1 MYSSREEG
9 KVAVPGHEDA
19 GNPDVAP
26 RPGRPRDA
34 KNDTAILEATTT
46 LLFDKGYV
54 GLTIDGVAAAAGV
67 SRPTIYR
74 RWSSKAELVI
84 AALAHRTGLA
94 VPVPNTGSVRKDL
107 IAVQRHQ
114 IKEFNNP
121 HSRRVTAGLVADVAA
136 DSELADL
143 YLAEYATPRRASV
156 WRALQRGVD
165 RGELR
170 ADIDFAFVSDLLIG
184 PLFMRSVVWGQP
196 LDPKMAKTTVDV
208 VLAAFAG

>member
-1 MYSSREEG
+1 MAIRDHEN
-9 KVAVPGHEDA
+9 ADDPGSA
-19 GNPDVAP
+19 R

-34 KNDTAILEATTT
+34 HNDTAILEATTAI
-46 LLFDKGYV
+46 LFEKGYA

-74 RWSSKAELVI
+74 RWASKPELVI

-94 VPVPNTGSVRKDL
+94 VPVPNTGSIRRDL

-121 HSRRVTAGLVADVAA
+121 VSRRVTSGLVADVAT
-136 DSELADL
+136 DPELADL
-143 YLAEYATPRRASV
+143 YLKEYASPRRMSV

-170 ADIDFAFVSDLLIG
+170 VDIDFAFVSDLLIG
-184 PLFMRSVVWGQP
+184 PLFMRSVVWGQLLEP
-196 LDPKMAKTTVDV
+196 RMAKMTVDV
-208 VLAAFAG
+208 VMAAFSL

>member
-1 MYSSREEG
+1 MVIR
-9 KVAVPGHEDA
+9 GHEQSSTPEA
-19 GNPDVAP
+19 AP

-34 KNDTAILEATTT
+34 KNDTAILEATTAI
-46 LLFDKGYV
+46 LFEKGYA

-74 RWSSKAELVI
+74 RWSSKPELVI
-84 AALAHRTGLA
+84 AAMAHRTGLA
-94 VPVPNTGSVRKDL
+94 VPVPNTGSIRRDL
-107 IAVQRHQ
+107 MAVQRHQ

-121 HSRRVTAGLVADVAA
+121 HSRRVTSGLVADVAA
-136 DSELADL
+136 DPELAEL
-143 YLAEYATPRRASV
+143 YLNEYATPRRASV

-170 ADIDFAFVSDLLIG
+170 PDMDFAFVSDLLIG

-196 LDPKMAKTTVDV
+196 LDVGMAKATVDV
-208 VLAAFAG
+208 VLAAFGR

>member
-1 MYSSREEG
+1 LAIRGHEEG
-9 KVAVPGHEDA
+9 STPEA
-19 GNPDVAP
+19 GP

-34 KNDTAILEATTT
+34 KNDTAILEATTVI
-46 LLFDKGYV
+46 LFEKGYA

-74 RWSSKAELVI
+74 RWSSKPELVI
-84 AALAHRTGLA
+84 AAMAHRTGLA
-94 VPVPNTGSVRKDL
+94 VPVPNTGSIRRDL
-107 IAVQRHQ
+107 MAVQRHQ

-121 HSRRVTAGLVADVAA
+121 HSRRVTSGLVADVAA
-136 DSELADL
+136 DPELAEL
-143 YLAEYATPRRASV
+143 YLNEYATPRRASV

-196 LDPKMAKTTVDV
+196 LDAGMAKATVDV
-208 VLAAFAG
+208 VLAAFGR

>member
-1 MYSSREEG
+1 
-9 KVAVPGHEDA
+9 VAVPGQQKA
-19 GNPDVAP
+19 GTPHAAP

-34 KNDTAILEATTT
+34 KNDTAILEATTAI
-46 LLFDKGYV
+46 LFEKGYA

-74 RWSSKAELVI
+74 RWSSKPELVI
-84 AALAHRTGLA
+84 AAMAHRTGLV
-94 VPVPNTGSVRKDL
+94 VPVPNTGSIRRDL
-107 IAVQRHQ
+107 MAVQRHQ

-121 HSRRVTAGLVADVAA
+121 HSRRVTSGLVADVAA
-136 DSELADL
+136 DPELGEL
-143 YLAEYATPRRASV
+143 YLNDYATPRRESV

-184 PLFMRSVVWGQP
+184 PLFMRSVVWGQH
-196 LDPKMAKTTVDV
+196 LDASMAKTTVDV
-208 VLAAFAG
+208 VLAAFGT